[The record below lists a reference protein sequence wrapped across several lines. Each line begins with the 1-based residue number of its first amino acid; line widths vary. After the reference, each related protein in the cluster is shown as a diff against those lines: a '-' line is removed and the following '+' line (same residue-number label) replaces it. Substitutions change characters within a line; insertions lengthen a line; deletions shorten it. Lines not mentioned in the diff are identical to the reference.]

1 VTIKRIYKE
10 KNQLNAIK
18 KERVFVSIIY
28 IIAATIGKIQQQVK
42 RATRTKKE
50 RESYI
55 VKTKS

>member
-28 IIAATIGKIQQQVK
+28 IIAATIGKTQQQVK